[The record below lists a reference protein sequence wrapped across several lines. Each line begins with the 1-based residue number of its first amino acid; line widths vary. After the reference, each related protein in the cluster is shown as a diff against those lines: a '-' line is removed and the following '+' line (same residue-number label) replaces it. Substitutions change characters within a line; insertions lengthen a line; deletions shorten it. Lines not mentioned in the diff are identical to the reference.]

1 MFSWDSQAHTHF
13 QISNLYCQTC
23 DVKSNLCKHLTV
35 LSLLGYDSNMI
46 TEFGSLSEI
55 EALGQILRL
64 MIKEHVLL
72 LVE

>member
-1 MFSWDSQAHTHF
+1 
-13 QISNLYCQTC
+13 
-23 DVKSNLCKHLTV
+23 VKSNLCKHLTV